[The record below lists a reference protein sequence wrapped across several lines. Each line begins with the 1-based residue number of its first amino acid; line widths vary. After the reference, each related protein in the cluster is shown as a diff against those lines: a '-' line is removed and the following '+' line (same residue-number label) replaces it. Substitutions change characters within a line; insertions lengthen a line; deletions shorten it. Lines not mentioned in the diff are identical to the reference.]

1 MDADALLSEWLTRA
15 RRIQT
20 AHYEAAASLDRLQY
34 LVGLPLVMLSTLVG
48 TSIFATLEANPN
60 FWVKVGVALAS
71 VLAAIL
77 AAIQTFLRLAERSE
91 KHKMAGV
98 RYGSFKREIE
108 QTSVFPPQAVDE
120 LKKFIDGLRI
130 RWDKLVEESP
140 TIPKG
145 VWNRVGTHEPSPART

>member
-1 MDADALLSEWLTRA
+1 MNADELLKEWLDRA
-15 RRIQT
+15 RRIQN

-34 LVGLPLVMLSTLVG
+34 VVGLPLVMLSTLVG
-48 TSIFATLEANPN
+48 TSVFATLQSGSDN
-60 FWVKVGVALAS
+60 FWVKIGVGLAS

-77 AAIQTFLRLAERSE
+77 AAIQTFLRFAERSE
-91 KHKMAGV
+91 KHKLAGV

-108 QTSVFPPQAVDE
+108 QKSAFPSQDIKE
-120 LKKFIDGLRI
+120 LQQFIDGLRI

-145 VWNRVGTHEPSPART
+145 VWDRVGENRHKSRR

>member
-77 AAIQTFLRLAERSE
+77 AAI
-91 KHKMAGV
+91 
-98 RYGSFKREIE
+98 
-108 QTSVFPPQAVDE
+108 P
-120 LKKFIDGLRI
+120 
-130 RWDKLVEESP
+130 
-140 TIPKG
+140 
-145 VWNRVGTHEPSPART
+145 